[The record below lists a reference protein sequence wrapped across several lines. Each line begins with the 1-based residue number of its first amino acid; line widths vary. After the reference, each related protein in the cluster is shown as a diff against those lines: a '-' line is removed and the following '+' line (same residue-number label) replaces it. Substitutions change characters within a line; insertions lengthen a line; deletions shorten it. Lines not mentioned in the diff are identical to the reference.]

1 MNTSLIDFDFDTVD
15 FVTSDHHFGHARISE
30 LASRPFDSVGEMN
43 TVMIDRWNALVGPN
57 DIVLHLGD
65 LALGP
70 IEQSIA
76 LTSRLNGRR
85 LLVPG
90 NHDRVSPATQSNR
103 AIEHFRPL
111 YEHAGWTVL
120 PEILRG
126 TRRGARL
133 IASHY
138 PYEGDTT
145 GAERHSTH
153 RPADDGIPLLHGHT
167 HSREFGPH
175 GAHEFH
181 VGVDA
186 FGFAPVGFDLVDA
199 WLEELRSRQQEI
211 DAILRERSVSDSS
224 TPLDAVKCARRP
236 SLRDGAGSRDE
247 ATTAMDVV
255 RSAER
260 GEISREELVGTLQ
273 SWDYEPTYRTS
284 GLADDWESR
293 PNGFGAV
300 VYAFTIDL
308 IDEETYRRLAGGTRK
323 EATEADWS
331 GPRPQ
336 ISD

>member
-1 MNTSLIDFDFDTVD
+1 MNTSLIDFDFDAVD

-30 LASRPFDSVGEMN
+30 LAGRPFDSVGEMN
-43 TVMIDRWNALVGPN
+43 TVMIDRWNALVDPS

-70 IEQSIA
+70 IDQSTA

-103 AIEHFRPL
+103 AIERFRPL

-145 GAERHSTH
+145 GVERHSSH
-153 RPADDGIPLLHGHT
+153 RPVDEGIPLLHGHT

-175 GAHEFH
+175 GSHEFH

-186 FGFAPVGFDLVDA
+186 FGFAPVQFEVVDA
-199 WLEELRSRQQEI
+199 WLEDLRSGDREI
-211 DAILRERSVSDSS
+211 AVPVGEQSAAGPSIPLEDVARARE
-224 TPLDAVKCARRP
+224 LFQ
-236 SLRDGAGSRDE
+236 RDGARSRDDV
-247 ATTAMDVV
+247 TTAMDVV

-260 GEISREELVGTLQ
+260 GEISQDELVSILQ
-273 SWDYEPTYRTS
+273 SWDFEPTYRTG

-293 PNGFGAV
+293 PNGFEAV
-300 VYAFTIDL
+300 VYAFTIEL
-308 IDEETYRRLAGGTRK
+308 IDEGSYRRLAGDTGN
-323 EATEADWS
+323 ESTEAD
-331 GPRPQ
+331 
-336 ISD
+336 